1 MKTTKVVFIIVRMI
15 WLVLCIM
22 LTIEVFQS
30 SKTTRDNEPVL
41 LTSSATYQVDV
52 TRNRKDNAS
61 VVVGTICKGL
71 FRRMKLYK
79 DCGTSYLT
87 CSAPVLFKFRLG
99 KTELDFGDLS
109 ESLQAKMRIGY
120 TNKAKVRFAQR
131 LYYCVEYMLENPA
144 KDVCVHDLIAQL
156 EAQDLVDSVLA

>member
-1 MKTTKVVFIIVRMI
+1 
-15 WLVLCIM
+15 M

-30 SKTTRDNEPVL
+30 AKTTRNNEPVVL
-41 LTSSATYQVDV
+41 KSSTTYEVDV
-52 TRNRKDNAS
+52 TRNRKDNAN
-61 VVVGTICKGL
+61 VVVGTICSAL

-99 KTELDFGDLS
+99 KTELDFGTL
-109 ESLQAKMRIGY
+109 EEHLQAKMRIGY

-131 LYYCVEYMLENPA
+131 LFFCVEYMLENPA

-156 EAQDLVDSVLA
+156 EAQDLVEEVLA

>member
-1 MKTTKVVFIIVRMI
+1 
-15 WLVLCIM
+15 M

-30 SKTTRDNEPVL
+30 AKTTRHNEPVVL
-41 LTSSATYQVDV
+41 KSSTTYEVDV
-52 TRNRKDNAS
+52 TRNRKDNAN
-61 VVVGTICKGL
+61 VVVGTICSAL

-99 KTELDFGDLS
+99 KSELDFGTL
-109 ESLQAKMRIGY
+109 EEHLQAKMRIGY

-131 LYYCVEYMLENPA
+131 LFFCVEYMLENPA

-156 EAQDLVDSVLA
+156 EAADLIEEVLA